1 MLNEIAKL
9 KHNVPSRRGMVSFF
23 RARICESKT
32 RNVYCCD
39 DESFPSESDLN
50 LLKLEERIDIRISE
64 KIGATDNV
72 DVKVSTK
79 VTKDKVSSNPPF

>member
-9 KHNVPSRRGMVSFF
+9 KRNDPSRRGRVSFF
-23 RARICESKT
+23 KARICESKT

-50 LLKLEERIDIRISE
+50 LLKLEDRTDIRISE
-64 KIGATDNV
+64 KIGATNSDTSV

-79 VTKDKVSSNPPF
+79 VTKDKIRYL